1 MKKKI
6 MSISLIIILIS
17 IGFSG
22 CTVTDDSSL
31 DPSSSDTTKF
41 IGTWS
46 TTQPIQWYIKPSFT
60 FFSNQSF
67 LVQTTWGTY
76 SAMNNTL
83 VLTWETNDIWNYSYS
98 FLDTN
103 TVELTY
109 INTGDTGVYTRQ

>member
-1 MKKKI
+1 MKKNI
-6 MSISLIIILIS
+6 IIISLIIILIN

-22 CTVTDDSSL
+22 CTDNDNSSI
-31 DPSSSDTTKF
+31 DPSTSDTEKF
-41 IGTWS
+41 IGTWN

-76 SAMNNTL
+76 SAMDNTL
-83 VLTWETNDIWNYSYS
+83 VLTWETNDITNYSYS
-98 FLDTN
+98 FLDDN

>member
-1 MKKKI
+1 MKKNV
-6 MSISLIIILIS
+6 MSISLIIILITFS
-17 IGFSG
+17 FSG
-22 CTVTDDSSL
+22 CTVNDDSSL
-31 DPSSSDTTKF
+31 DPSSSDTEKF
-41 IGTWS
+41 IGTWN

-83 VLTWETNDIWNYSYS
+83 VLTWETNDIWNYSYL
-98 FLDTN
+98 FLNDN

-109 INTGDTGVYTRQ
+109 INTGDTGLYTRQ